1 MPLSRILSRETAVF
15 KVDLHSSFA
24 NLNKIFEYSA
34 SVSISSAFRIKRPN
48 FLSYF
53 ILAIKTQNCEFQIDK
68 NYR

>member
-34 SVSISSAFRIKRPN
+34 SVSISSAFRLTQVLYP
-48 FLSYF
+48 
-53 ILAIKTQNCEFQIDK
+53 AIKTQNCEFQIDK